1 MDNFRY
7 ILQPY
12 RRSSDRH
19 ICPSCG
25 HKGEFSF
32 YIDRETG
39 QPLHPSVGKC
49 NREQKCGYHYRPSEF
64 FKDNPDARPKD
75 DWKPDYVMPM
85 PQQEAKI
92 TYLPSSFLIVDNQR
106 SRNNLFRFIAGKFGI
121 DRATSVFDAYNVGT
135 SKHWRNNDGVATSFP
150 QIDHKG
156 RLCQIKVMAYN
167 PTTGKRLK
175 KQDYAEYW
183 NFARKEYVGDN
194 RPQDK
199 IWFAGKTLLNN
210 YDAHLRQTFFGCHLI
225 PNASRIGVV
234 ESEKTSLICSILM
247 PEITWIATGGCQGC
261 KWTEPAVFQ
270 PLIGKRVVL
279 YPDSGMLAKWE
290 DKASILRNGGV
301 NVSVSRICEGLAD
314 NTDVADVLLEKKMP
328 VEKPPTIGD
337 ICQWMSELNIP
348 RGRITFN
355 I

>member
-183 NFARKEYVGDN
+183 NFARKEYVG
-194 RPQDK
+194 RRIKFGLQ
-199 IWFAGKTLLNN
+199 GKH
-210 YDAHLRQTFFGCHLI
+210 Y
-225 PNASRIGVV
+225 
-234 ESEKTSLICSILM
+234 
-247 PEITWIATGGCQGC
+247 
-261 KWTEPAVFQ
+261 
-270 PLIGKRVVL
+270 
-279 YPDSGMLAKWE
+279 
-290 DKASILRNGGV
+290 
-301 NVSVSRICEGLAD
+301 
-314 NTDVADVLLEKKMP
+314 
-328 VEKPPTIGD
+328 
-337 ICQWMSELNIP
+337 
-348 RGRITFN
+348 
-355 I
+355 